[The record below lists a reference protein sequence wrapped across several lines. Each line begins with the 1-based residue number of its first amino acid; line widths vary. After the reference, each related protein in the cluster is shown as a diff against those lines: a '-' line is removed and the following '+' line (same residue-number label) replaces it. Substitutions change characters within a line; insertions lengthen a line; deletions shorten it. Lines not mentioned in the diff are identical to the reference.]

1 MNFLHKFTKEKSPP
15 PADATTPLL
24 EISDQPKGVKQT
36 PVRNAN
42 KEDEVVA
49 IANDY
54 LSKHKATVEYEQ
66 LLCILVTMH
75 RSSVAR
81 EERMEKKIRGL
92 TDQVEELEHEV
103 ADLNVKY
110 LNISRNTAMMDKKME
125 KMNEK
130 MDTIKSPRSP
140 VPPLALHTLSDV
152 GRTSSS
158 SGEKLRAKSARDIPT
173 ERKRGGSMICRV
185 KTARKR
191 TGSNASNKNFNEE

>member
-1 MNFLHKFTKEKSPP
+1 MNFLHKFTKERSPP
-15 PADATTPLL
+15 PVDATTPLL
-24 EISDQPKGVKQT
+24 EISEQPKGVKQT
-36 PVRNAN
+36 SVRNAN

-54 LSKHKATVEYEQ
+54 LSKYKATVEYEQ

-81 EERMEKKIRGL
+81 EECMEKTIKGL
-92 TDQVEELEHEV
+92 TNQVEELEHEV

-110 LNISRNTAMMDKKME
+110 LTISKNTAMMDKKME

-130 MDTIKSPRSP
+130 MDTVKSPRSP
-140 VPPLALHTLSDV
+140 VPPLSLNSLGDV

-158 SGEKLRAKSARDIPT
+158 SGEKLRAKSARDIQP

-191 TGSNASNKNFNEE
+191 GGSISSNKDFNEQ